1 MGAAQLLASPF
12 GVTATPN
19 YPVTATA
26 HSLGATRSLHLPA
39 ACALLPL
46 LLLAS
51 GLRPVT
57 ALPAVALAAIV
68 AHNGLDLLADTLSD
82 AWVRLPPTHFSLV
95 LLHVATTAAVGMAP
109 AVLLGVL
116 LTAALFVLEY
126 SAHSGVLQTATSS
139 LERSNVARPAED
151 ARLLDAVGASALVVH
166 LFGVLYFGSCASL
179 VEVRR
184 RGAAVQRFVC
194 GSCPTLPS
202 RVCRGC

>member
-1 MGAAQLLASPF
+1 MGVAQLLASPF
-12 GVTATPN
+12 GATATPN

-82 AWVRLPPTHFSLV
+82 AW
-95 LLHVATTAAVGMAP
+95 
-109 AVLLGVL
+109 
-116 LTAALFVLEY
+116 
-126 SAHSGVLQTATSS
+126 
-139 LERSNVARPAED
+139 ARDEPRVSEM
-151 ARLLDAVGASALVVH
+151 
-166 LFGVLYFGSCASL
+166 
-179 VEVRR
+179 R
-184 RGAAVQRFVC
+184 RGSPRPNPHCWVPGAPPPPPPQ
-194 GSCPTLPS
+194 P
-202 RVCRGC
+202 